1 MAGYSYDS
9 QLRKEREALESVLN
23 MRKGQRELKSN
34 RGDLFMLFLVVTSC
48 LLSFLFQGELTAFAK
63 HLHDAYKGQQ
73 SAPVKTAGASRT
85 GMKQAGHKKV
95 ATLKTRSR
103 HA

>member
-9 QLRKEREALESVLN
+9 QLRKEREALASVIN

-34 RGDLFMLFLVVTSC
+34 RGDLFMLLLIVTSC
-48 LLSFLFQGELTAFAK
+48 LLSFQYQAQLTAFAK
-63 HLHDAYKGQQ
+63 HLHAACKGQQ
-73 SAPVKTAGASRT
+73 SAPAQSAKASRT
-85 GMKQAGHKKV
+85 GMKQVGHKNV
-95 ATLKTRSR
+95 ASLKSRCR